1 MDDAGFIL
9 RAYAARRC
17 PLAQLSGPFP
27 VREVRA
33 SRLLNFALHASGRES
48 AGLRCSH
55 FRPYTRPG
63 EPVESAPCVV
73 YCHGNAGSRVDA
85 LMTLHALLPYGISVC
100 PHPRATH
107 HTPQA
112 CAAQALG
119 YSLVRL
125 GRHVSFLCLS
135 SQITTVG
142 ANRNGHARAV
152 EPLGTGPL
160 PPQLLRTCSLRAFPP
175 NCSAYHHQTL

>member
-1 MDDAGFIL
+1 MDDASFIL

-112 CAAQALG
+112 CAAQALA
-119 YSLVRL
+119 YSYGSDGMFHFSVCHHKSQRCQSQRTRTS
-125 GRHVSFLCLS
+125 GRATRNRPSAAAAAAHV
-135 SQITTVG
+135 
-142 ANRNGHARAV
+142 
-152 EPLGTGPL
+152 
-160 PPQLLRTCSLRAFPP
+160 
-175 NCSAYHHQTL
+175 

>member
-1 MDDAGFIL
+1 MDDASFIL

-17 PLAQLSGPFP
+17 PLAQLSGPFS

-33 SRLLNFALHASGRES
+33 ARLLNFAQHASGRAC

-100 PHPRATH
+100 PHPHTTH

-112 CAAQALG
+112 CAAHALA
-119 YSLVRL
+119 YSYGSDCIFHFSV
-125 GRHVSFLCLS
+125 
-135 SQITTVG
+135 ITNHNG

-160 PPQLLRTCSLRAFPP
+160 PPQLLRTCSLRASPP